1 MRDTVHVLN
10 NHDQIRR
17 RNTAFSSKRL
27 SRLFAPPS
35 KAAIGTGNLS
45 KFKSLINSAVMQNLA
60 LITLI
65 HSVAKNC
72 KVYGFG
78 HSWPDGRPNECM
90 AAHWSSHSLASFQ
103 VAMRLEINSL
113 IFAACSTVCCRTVF
127 VTAALMM
134 ASHTYP
140 AQAAVWLITLLCP
153 MTVELVSFYEITTRV
168 ESSHLQVSIYARAN
182 RNSCEAVNRKGNA
195 EYSEKVIGTAQK
207 KKKKTLVFVISV
219 PTSYSRRIQS
229 CF

>member
-45 KFKSLINSAVMQNLA
+45 KFKSSINSAIMQNLA

-113 IFAACSTVCCRTVF
+113 IFAACSAVPLWTVF
-127 VTAALMM
+127 VNVVLMM
-134 ASHTYP
+134 DSRAYP
-140 AQAAVWLITLLCP
+140 AQAAAWLITLLCP
-153 MTVELVSFYEITTRV
+153 VTCSQSSLFRLLK
-168 ESSHLQVSIYARAN
+168 SHLV
-182 RNSCEAVNRKGNA
+182 
-195 EYSEKVIGTAQK
+195 
-207 KKKKTLVFVISV
+207 
-219 PTSYSRRIQS
+219 
-229 CF
+229 